1 MFLGVGIMLVYGLY
15 LSKNENLLSIGVLV
29 VFVDIGVVV
38 IVGMFIIL
46 VMYVVLNNGVEIFI
60 FEGVLI

>member
-15 LSKNENLLSIGVLV
+15 LSKNENLFSIGVLV

-60 FEGVLI
+60 LEGVLI